1 MKKQARRS
9 HSPDD
14 LAWLAH
20 NVPHR
25 VRIRAPFLASRP
37 DVCHRVAEALAKPRT
52 FCGTISVHVLTGSII
67 IEAPDEPMDA
77 DVWLE
82 LVREAVK
89 SEMNSVQDGSLGPS
103 KVAQSIA
110 KAFVALNADVRGGLH
125 QRADLAAL
133 LPVCLAVLGV
143 GRIVTT
149 GQLPAPAWFN
159 FGWWSFRAFMTFH
172 KNAANVEKEPVASES
187 KENS

>member
-1 MKKQARRS
+1 MKKQARRV

-14 LAWLAH
+14 LAWLVH

-25 VRIRAPFLASRP
+25 VRIRAPFLASRAE
-37 DVCHRVAEALAKPRT
+37 VCHRVAEALAKPKT

-67 IEAPDEPMDA
+67 IEAPDEPLDA

-82 LVREAVK
+82 LVRETIK
-89 SEMNSVQDGSLGPS
+89 SEMKSVQEGSSGPS

-110 KAFVALNADVRGGLH
+110 RAFAALNADVRGGLH

-133 LPVCLAVLGV
+133 LPVGLAVLGI

-159 FGWWSFRAFMTFH
+159 LGWWSFRAFMTFH
-172 KNAANVEKEPVASES
+172 KNAANVEKEPVTSES